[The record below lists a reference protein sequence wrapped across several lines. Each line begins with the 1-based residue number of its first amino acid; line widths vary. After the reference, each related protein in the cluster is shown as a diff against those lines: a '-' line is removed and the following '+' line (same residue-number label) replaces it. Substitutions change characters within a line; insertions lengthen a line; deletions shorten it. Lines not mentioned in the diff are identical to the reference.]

1 MDGWPD
7 ALAHGTGCC
16 RAALG
21 AFDEGAEVAH
31 VFDGDDDLDVHR
43 LANAG
48 VDDGDGPPVVVL
60 TSAQESCGFFERALG
75 SGQADSLGWCFVDRF
90 ESLEGERHVGTTFG
104 AGQRVDLIDDHRFN
118 PSQACSRLRRKH
130 EVQRLRRGDQDVRW
144 SLGDLATFL
153 LRRVT
158 GTDTDRRLLR
168 GCAEPFSCEGDA
180 LDRPPQVLVDVDGQG
195 TQR

>member
-1 MDGWPD
+1 M
-7 ALAHGTGCC
+7 
-16 RAALG
+16 
-21 AFDEGAEVAH
+21 
-31 VFDGDDDLDVHR
+31 
-43 LANAG
+43 N
-48 VDDGDGPPVVVL
+48 
-60 TSAQESCGFFERALG
+60 
-75 SGQADSLGWCFVDRF
+75 
-90 ESLEGERHVGTTFG
+90 
-104 AGQRVDLIDDHRFN
+104 LIDDHRFN